1 MKTRTIVVAQQAR
14 DDLRALHDWIA
25 QAGGPKAA
33 DAFLIRLKLFLQGL
47 SSASERGHL
56 RDALRAGLRIVGF
69 EQRLTVA
76 FAVIGERVV
85 VLRVFRSGR
94 DWEGV
99 LGG

>member
-1 MKTRTIVVAQQAR
+1 MKSRTVIVAPQASN
-14 DDLRALHDWIA
+14 DLRALQDWIA
-25 QAGGPKAA
+25 RAGGPKAA

-69 EQRLTVA
+69 ERRLTIA

-85 VLRVFRSGR
+85 LLRVFRSGR

>member
-1 MKTRTIVVAQQAR
+1 MKSRTVIVAPQAR
-14 DDLRALHDWIA
+14 GDLRALHDWIA
-25 QAGGPKAA
+25 RAGGPKAA

-56 RDALRAGLRIVGF
+56 RNDIRAGLRIVGF
-69 EQRLTVA
+69 ERRLTIA

-94 DWEGV
+94 NWEGV